1 MKNYK
6 FKNKGMTFPELILA
20 TIMLGV
26 FTGIFIMVTKFTSKF
41 FQPLNESAKDEI
53 LSSEIGFND
62 EILSSEIGFSD
73 ILNDHFRINKAF
85 DSISDF
91 LSQPGIKKDYIL
103 QLKCTALPS
112 LEWEIPGIK
121 NDAIPNSY
129 KICIKSTSLTESN
142 YESLNNLSGKPGI
155 YILYSKPLNGITFNK
170 TPIRRIFCR
179 PKPFCKL

>member
-1 MKNYK
+1 MNNHKS
-6 FKNKGMTFPELILA
+6 KNKGMTFPELILA

-53 LSSEIGFND
+53 LSSQIE
-62 EILSSEIGFSD
+62 FSD

-91 LSQPGIKKDYIL
+91 LSQPGIKKDYVL

>member
-1 MKNYK
+1 MNNHKS
-6 FKNKGMTFPELILA
+6 KNKGMTFPELILA

-53 LSSEIGFND
+53 LSSQIE
-62 EILSSEIGFSD
+62 FSD

-91 LSQPGIKKDYIL
+91 LSQPGIKKDYVL

-142 YESLNNLSGKPGI
+142 YESLNNLNGKPGI

>member
-6 FKNKGMTFPELILA
+6 SKNKGMTFPELILA

-41 FQPLNESAKDEI
+41 FQPLNESAK
-53 LSSEIGFND
+53 D

-121 NDAIPNSY
+121 NNAIPNSY

-142 YESLNNLSGKPGI
+142 YESLNNLNGKPGI